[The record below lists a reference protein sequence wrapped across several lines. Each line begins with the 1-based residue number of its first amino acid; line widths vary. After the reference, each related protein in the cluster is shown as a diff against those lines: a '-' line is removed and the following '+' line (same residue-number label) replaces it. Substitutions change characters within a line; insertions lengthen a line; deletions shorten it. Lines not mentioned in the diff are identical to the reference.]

1 MIIYIHTFKKVVY
14 NNPWKIENS
23 GIGVFPHYFEFS
35 IYWTNLS
42 FSRDTPIKEKRER
55 KNTRIRA

>member
-1 MIIYIHTFKKVVY
+1 MPDFPDIINMIIYIHTFKKVVY

-35 IYWTNLS
+35 DLLNKFL
-42 FSRDTPIKEKRER
+42 F
-55 KNTRIRA
+55 